1 MPVKIEKIVI
11 HRDVDTDP
19 DLSWLGKYANQPAGP
34 FTIDRQERGDM
45 GRNEFRYFNCGD
57 NYKGSPAKE
66 MEEYCEQD
74 YKRAEAY
81 NRGDWYMVGIWA
93 EAHILIQVGKENHAT
108 CERIRSGGLWGIESD
123 SDECGCKGYH
133 EQIAEEQQVK
143 LPPLE
148 DDLSLHETGFD
159 SLAFAILVARLE
171 DDLGIDPFTI
181 SEDAAFPLT
190 VGDFVRAYE
199 NVPA

>member
-1 MPVKIEKIVI
+1 M
-11 HRDVDTDP
+11 R
-19 DLSWLGKYANQPAGP
+19 
-34 FTIDRQERGDM
+34 
-45 GRNEFRYFNCGD
+45 
-57 NYKGSPAKE
+57 
-66 MEEYCEQD
+66 
-74 YKRAEAY
+74 
-81 NRGDWYMVGIWA
+81 
-93 EAHILIQVGKENHAT
+93 
-108 CERIRSGGLWGIESD
+108 
-123 SDECGCKGYH
+123 
-133 EQIAEEQQVK
+133 QIAEEQRVAMPS
-143 LPPLE
+143 LD